1 MYQNRNMIHNGF
13 ATASEIDCKDAN
25 GNYKKM
31 HCIGDQFKLPPYA
44 CNTFDMVRILREELE
59 SEHTRQNLYKWIDL
73 MYGID

>member
-1 MYQNRNMIHNGF
+1 MIHNGF
-13 ATASEIDCKDAN
+13 ATAAEIDCKDAN